1 MKARGKR
8 EARRPWLP
16 KSKIHGVLKGRNN
29 IPALQAFVLFLVCL
43 TRGDVPTNSGLA
55 PVFHIP
61 RLRRCC
67 LRLFLAILFAEDLM
81 ADSSRF
87 TIICPC
93 CEATLTIDAQ
103 TGALISHEDK
113 TKPLA
118 SFDEMVKGLDKQK
131 QMREQIFA
139 QELSSMKDRDRIL
152 EEKFQEA
159 MKRAEK
165 DKDKP
170 YRNPLDID

>member
-1 MKARGKR
+1 LWLYYFLGK
-8 EARRPWLP
+8 EEDMA
-16 KSKIHGVLKGRNN
+16 NN
-29 IPALQAFVLFLVCL
+29 
-43 TRGDVPTNSGLA
+43 
-55 PVFHIP
+55 
-61 RLRRCC
+61 
-67 LRLFLAILFAEDLM
+67 
-81 ADSSRF
+81 SRF

-93 CEATLTIDAQ
+93 CEANLTIDAQ
-103 TGALISHEDK
+103 TGVIISHEEK
-113 TKPLA
+113 AKPLA

-159 MKRAEK
+159 MKRADK

>member
-1 MKARGKR
+1 
-8 EARRPWLP
+8 
-16 KSKIHGVLKGRNN
+16 
-29 IPALQAFVLFLVCL
+29 
-43 TRGDVPTNSGLA
+43 
-55 PVFHIP
+55 
-61 RLRRCC
+61 
-67 LRLFLAILFAEDLM
+67 M
-81 ADSSRF
+81 ADSSKF
-87 TIICPC
+87 TLICPC
-93 CEATLTIDAQ
+93 CEATLTVDAL
-103 TGALISHEDK
+103 TGALLAHEEK
-113 TKPLA
+113 AKPLA

>member
-1 MKARGKR
+1 
-8 EARRPWLP
+8 
-16 KSKIHGVLKGRNN
+16 
-29 IPALQAFVLFLVCL
+29 
-43 TRGDVPTNSGLA
+43 
-55 PVFHIP
+55 
-61 RLRRCC
+61 
-67 LRLFLAILFAEDLM
+67 M
-81 ADSSRF
+81 ADKSRF

-93 CEATLTIDAQ
+93 CEANLTIDAQ
-103 TGALISHEDK
+103 TGAILSHEEK
-113 TKPLA
+113 AKPLA

-139 QELSSMKDRDRIL
+139 QELSSMKNRYRIL

-170 YRNPLDID
+170 YRNPMDID

>member
-1 MKARGKR
+1 MYTGGSPAT
-8 EARRPWLP
+8 
-16 KSKIHGVLKGRNN
+16 KG
-29 IPALQAFVLFLVCL
+29 IITV
-43 TRGDVPTNSGLA
+43 
-55 PVFHIP
+55 
-61 RLRRCC
+61 
-67 LRLFLAILFAEDLM
+67 
-81 ADSSRF
+81 ADTTKF
-87 TIICPC
+87 TLICPC
-93 CEATLTIDAQ
+93 CEATLTIDSS
-103 TGALISHEDK
+103 TGVLLSHDEK

>member
-1 MKARGKR
+1 MVDT
-8 EARRPWLP
+8 
-16 KSKIHGVLKGRNN
+16 SK
-29 IPALQAFVLFLVCL
+29 
-43 TRGDVPTNSGLA
+43 
-55 PVFHIP
+55 
-61 RLRRCC
+61 
-67 LRLFLAILFAEDLM
+67 
-81 ADSSRF
+81 F

-93 CEATLTIDAQ
+93 CEATLTVDSQ
-103 TGALISHEDK
+103 TGALLAHEEK
-113 TKPLA
+113 SKPVA

-131 QMREQIFA
+131 QVREQIFA

-165 DKDKP
+165 DKDKL